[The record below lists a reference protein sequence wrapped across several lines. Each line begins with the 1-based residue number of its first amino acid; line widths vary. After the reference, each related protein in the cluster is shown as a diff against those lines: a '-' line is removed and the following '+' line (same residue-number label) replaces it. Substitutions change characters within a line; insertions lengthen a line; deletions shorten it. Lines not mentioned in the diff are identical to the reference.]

1 MQPRYEIFVG
11 QAVKA
16 VSSNAGFGEATRQSK
31 GLRDLWLAAVK
42 RRIKA
47 GDLRNMRSGVKD
59 CADRGQVVGLM
70 QRRQRLQLCQRL
82 QRVAIQANWGVE
94 FIPPWTT
101 RCPIP
106 VTGVPEKRSAAVVSI
121 SRVAVS

>member
-1 MQPRYEIFVG
+1 VQPRYEIFVG

-31 GLRDLWLAAVK
+31 GLRDAWLAAVK

-70 QRRQRLQLCQRL
+70 QRRSGSSS
-82 QRVAIQANWGVE
+82 ANASSVSRSRRIGASNL
-94 FIPPWTT
+94 IPPWTT

-106 VTGVPEKRSAAVVSI
+106 VTGVREKRSAAVVSI
-121 SRVAVS
+121 SRAAAS